1 MEEKIMNEVEQR
13 ILELMEN
20 EAFLQE
26 MLAASTPEELVEVYN
41 RNNLVLGDI
50 SPEEAFQA
58 VQAEKA
64 KAEADDELSEED
76 LDNVAGG
83 SKVYFALKI
92 AKGCFYVAASGGVGS
107 ILLTVGGI
115 AAIGLASYAA
125 YRYIKK
131 NI

>member
-1 MEEKIMNEVEQR
+1 MNQVEQR
-13 ILELMEN
+13 ITELMED
-20 EAFLQE
+20 EVFLKE
-26 MLAASTPEELVEVYN
+26 MLEAKSPEELVEVYT

-50 SPEEAFQA
+50 SPEEAFA
-58 VQAEKA
+58 AIQAEKA
-64 KAEADDELSEED
+64 KAGADDELSED
-76 LDNVAGG
+76 ALDEVAGG

-107 ILLTVGGI
+107 VLLTVGGI

-131 NI
+131 KI

>member
-1 MEEKIMNEVEQR
+1 MNQVEQR
-13 ILELMEN
+13 IAELMED
-20 EAFLQE
+20 EAFLKE
-26 MLAASTPEELVEVYN
+26 MLEAKSPEELVEVYE

-50 SPEEAFQA
+50 SPEEAFAA

-64 KAEADDELSEED
+64 KAEADDELSEDD

-92 AKGCFYVAASGGVGS
+92 AKGCFYMAGSGTVGT
-107 ILLTVGGI
+107 ILLTVGGV

-131 NI
+131 KI